1 MWNMCKSMPDECF
14 GNRLQGLKM
23 KDSNKI
29 TNWTMISHG
38 TGKFLAEFL
47 TGAYGLMV
55 YYFFE
60 TELHLGGLYVSIAT
74 IIYSL
79 WNAVN
84 DPLIGFATGKDCKIT
99 RKYGRRSPWI
109 IIGLLVCSIVYTI
122 IFSVPSAV
130 QNNQALLFVWMVI
143 FVCIYD
149 GCYSL
154 WEVNYQGVFPDKFRE
169 PKTRQKAAII
179 CTLIGVFGIAL
190 GSVLPPLF
198 YTYGKPETFL
208 KSALIVG
215 AVGVIGSFVIRS
227 GVKET
232 PQMTERY
239 NKKLEEEKN
248 TESVSFFQS
257 LRESVKHREFLA
269 LVLML
274 FLYQSA
280 CMCMTSSVNYVAHGV
295 LGFEKGSATTPIF
308 AGMLVGALVS
318 VIVWKAV
325 SKKIKNNNQKLLVI
339 TAFFMAVASFCM
351 FFANSQLTYAIGM
364 FTWGLGFGGFWT
376 FMTPAMA
383 DVVDSVVVKQKRR
396 DDGILMGV
404 RAFFMR
410 LSYASQAIVFWLC
423 HKFTGYDSTLKG
435 MQGPKAVIGIKLH
448 ISIIPAIFFLL
459 AAVAMISLN
468 TLTPEIVE
476 KNREELKNMNL

>member
-1 MWNMCKSMPDECF
+1 
-14 GNRLQGLKM
+14 M
-23 KDSNKI
+23 KNKNE
-29 TNWTMISHG
+29 TSNWTMISHG

-60 TELHLGGLYVSIAT
+60 TELHLNGLFVSIAT
-74 IIYSL
+74 IIYAL

-84 DPLIGFATGKDCKIT
+84 DPLIGYATGKDCRIT

-109 IIGLLVCSIVYTI
+109 IIGLILCSVIYAV
-122 IFSVPSAV
+122 IFSVPAAV
-130 QNNQALLFVWMVI
+130 KDNQLLLFVWMVI
-143 FVCIYD
+143 FVCLYD

-169 PKTRQKAAII
+169 TSTRQKAAII
-179 CTLIGVFGIAL
+179 CTVIGVFGIAL

-208 KSALIVG
+208 RSALIVG
-215 AVGVIGSFVIRS
+215 AIGFAGSFAIKS
-227 GVKET
+227 GVRET
-232 PQMTERY
+232 AQMTQRY
-239 NKKLEEEKN
+239 NRKLEEDKKIEK
-248 TESVSFFQS
+248 TSFARS
-257 LRESVKHREFLA
+257 LKEAVGHREFLA

-308 AGMLVGALVS
+308 AGMLAGALIS
-318 VIVWKAV
+318 VIVWRTV

-339 TAFFMAVASFCM
+339 TSLFMSASSFCM

-423 HKFTGYDSTLKG
+423 HKLTGYDSTLAG
-435 MQGPKAVIGIKLH
+435 RQNPKAITGIKLH
-448 ISIIPAIFFLL
+448 ISVIPAVFFML
-459 AAVAMISLN
+459 AAFAMVSLN
-468 TLTPEIVE
+468 TLTPEKVA
-476 KNREELKNMNL
+476 KNKKDLENLNL

>member
-1 MWNMCKSMPDECF
+1 MNMK
-14 GNRLQGLKM
+14 
-23 KDSNKI
+23 NKESV

-60 TELHLGGLYVSIAT
+60 TELHLSGLFVSIAT
-74 IIYSL
+74 IIYAL
-79 WNAVN
+79 WNAIN

-109 IIGLLVCSIVYTI
+109 LIGLILCSVIYTV
-122 IFSVPSAV
+122 IFSVPEAV
-130 QNNQALLFVWMVI
+130 RKNQILLFIWMVV
-143 FVCIYD
+143 FVCLYD

-169 PKTRQKAAII
+169 TDVRRKAAII
-179 CTLIGVFGIAL
+179 CTVIGVFGIAL

-208 KSALIVG
+208 KSAIIIG
-215 AVGVIGSFVIRS
+215 AVGLLGSLVIRS
-227 GVKET
+227 GVRET
-232 PQMTERY
+232 SEMTERF
-239 NKKLEEEKN
+239 NRKLEEEKN
-248 TESVSFFQS
+248 RKSISFIQS
-257 LRESVKHREFLA
+257 LKSAVQHREFLA

-308 AGMLVGALVS
+308 AGMLLGALIS
-318 VIVWKAV
+318 VILWKTV

-339 TAFFMAVASFCM
+339 TSIFMSVASFCM
-351 FFANSQLTYAIGM
+351 FFANTQLTYAIGM
-364 FTWGLGFGGFWT
+364 FAWGLGFGGFWT

-383 DVVDSVVVKQKRR
+383 DVVDSIVVKQKRR
-396 DDGILMGV
+396 DDGILMGI

-423 HKFTGYDSTLKG
+423 HKLSGYDSTLTGK
-435 MQGPKAVIGIKLH
+435 QNPSAIIGIKLH
-448 ISIIPAIFFLL
+448 ISIIPAAFFLL
-459 AAVAMISLN
+459 AAFAMISLN
-468 TLTPEIVE
+468 TLTPEKVAE
-476 KNREELKNMNL
+476 NKKELENLNL

>member
-1 MWNMCKSMPDECF
+1 MQNK
-14 GNRLQGLKM
+14 KM
-23 KDSNKI
+23 KEKNTI

-60 TELHLGGLYVSIAT
+60 TELHLSGLFVSIAT
-74 IIYSL
+74 IIYAL

-84 DPLIGFATGKDCKIT
+84 DPLIGFATGKDCTIT

-109 IIGLLVCSIVYTI
+109 LIGLVICSVVFVV
-122 IFSVPSAV
+122 IFSVPDTVKS
-130 QNNQALLFVWMVI
+130 NQFLLFIWMVV

-154 WEVNYQGVFPDKFRE
+154 WEVNYQGVFPDKFRD
-169 PKTRQKAAII
+169 TANRQKAAII
-179 CTLIGVFGIAL
+179 CTIIGVFGIAL

-215 AVGVIGSFVIRS
+215 AVGLAGSVAIRS

-232 PQMTERY
+232 AEMTERF
-239 NKKLEEEKN
+239 NRKLEEEKN
-248 TESVSFFQS
+248 NKSVSFIQS
-257 LRESVKHREFLA
+257 LKSSLRHKEFLA

-274 FLYQSA
+274 FFYQSA

-308 AGMLVGALVS
+308 AGMLLGALIS
-318 VIVWKAV
+318 VIVWKTV
-325 SKKIKNNNQKLLVI
+325 SKKIQNNNQKLLII
-339 TAFFMAVASFCM
+339 TSFFMAAASFCM
-351 FFANSQLTYAIGM
+351 FFANSQISFAIGM
-364 FTWGLGFGGFWT
+364 FAWGLGFGGFWT

-423 HKFTGYDSTLKG
+423 HKLTGYDSTLPG
-435 MQGPKAVIGIKLH
+435 RQNPRAVTGIKLH
-448 ISIIPAIFFLL
+448 ISIIPALFFLL
-459 AAVAMISLN
+459 AAFAMLSLN
-468 TLTPEIVE
+468 TLNPEEVAQNKE
-476 KNREELKNMNL
+476 KLKNLNL